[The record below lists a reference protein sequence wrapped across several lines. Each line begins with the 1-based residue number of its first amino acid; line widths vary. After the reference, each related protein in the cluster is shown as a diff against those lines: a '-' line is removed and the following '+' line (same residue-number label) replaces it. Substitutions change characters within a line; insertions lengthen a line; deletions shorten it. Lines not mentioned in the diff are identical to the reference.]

1 MWGMSGLRR
10 GRRERKEE
18 RTLEGAD
25 EVDVVGAAGEEAG
38 RAVLVAGDAADVGIV
53 REAVLCAR

>member
-1 MWGMSGLRR
+1 MGEEEKGRRR
-10 GRRERKEE
+10 G

-38 RAVLVAGDAADVGIV
+38 RAVLVAGDAADVGVV
-53 REAVLCAR
+53 REAVLCARAR